1 MRYTLQWH
9 FLCSNSLFLIM
20 SLSIASAAA
29 PVNKVFFHAF
39 YNKVVHLGRDVSE
52 PRQNDHTYFLM
63 K

>member
-1 MRYTLQWH
+1 MCGPIDVFQEEIYEVHLAVA
-9 FLCSNSLFLIM
+9 FLCSNSLFRIM

-39 YNKVVHLGRDVSE
+39 YNKEVHLG
-52 PRQNDHTYFLM
+52 